1 LTRIAFIGLGNMG
14 GGMAARQAA
23 GGREV
28 MAFDLSEA
36 AVSKAVG
43 AGARGVAS
51 VAQAVEGADAIIT
64 MLPAGPHVR
73 KVYDEHILKHAPRSA
88 LLVDCSTID
97 VESARAVASRA
108 KNGGFRF
115 ADAPV
120 SGGTA
125 AADAGSLAFMVGCDE
140 ADFVEVEEA
149 LKPMS
154 RVTIRA
160 GDHGAG
166 QAAKICNNM
175 LLGISMIGTC
185 EAFALAERLGL
196 APDRFFEIASKS
208 SGQCWS
214 LSTYAPWP
222 GVGPVTAADRNY
234 EGGFAVAMMLKD
246 LKLAQEAAA
255 KSGAATPL
263 GAQAEATYALFERLG
278 FGAKDF
284 SAILQMLRGELAG
297 LEQLS
302 RSAEAGVGD
311 KLNGFQPDT
320 IAASGL

>member
-1 LTRIAFIGLGNMG
+1 MTRIAFIGLGNMG
-14 GGMAARQAA
+14 GGMAARQVV

-28 MAFDLSEA
+28 AAFDLNEA
-36 AVSKAVG
+36 AIAKVVATGATGAKSIAEAVD
-43 AGARGVAS
+43 
-51 VAQAVEGADAIIT
+51 GADAVIT

-73 KVYDEHILKHAPRSA
+73 KVYADDIFPNAPRSA
-88 LLVDCSTID
+88 LLIDCSTID
-97 VESARAVASRA
+97 VDSARAVATQARA
-108 KNGGFRF
+108 AGFHF

-125 AADAGSLAFMVGCDE
+125 AADAGTLAFMVGCDE
-140 ADFVEVEEA
+140 VDFLSVEET

-160 GDHGAG
+160 GDYGAG

-185 EAFALAERLGL
+185 EAFALAEKLGL

-208 SGQCWS
+208 SGNCWS

-222 GVGPVTAADRNY
+222 GVGPQTASDRNY
-234 EGGFAVAMMLKD
+234 EGGFAANMMLKD

-255 KSGAATPL
+255 RSGATTPL
-263 GAQAEATYALFERLG
+263 GSSAEALYQLFDRLG
-278 FGAKDF
+278 FGGKDF
-284 SAILQMLRGELAG
+284 SAVLQMLRGNLA
-297 LEQLS
+297 QL
-302 RSAEAGVGD
+302 
-311 KLNGFQPDT
+311 
-320 IAASGL
+320 